1 MNADKVYASYLGG
14 GFEETE
20 HFLTKLKV
28 CLLEGGG
35 DMNNYSDNF
44 TDADS
49 SNAINEAVGSGDES
63 DISNLLASRSN
74 SSSSSLHSFVREDES
89 LLPEN
94 HGLSNSEVTKIII
107 DEIAGID
114 MSNINDCIDT
124 LSVESYNDDED
135 KLYTKTTI

>member
-35 DMNNYSDNF
+35 MDNYSDNF
-44 TDADS
+44 TDEDS
-49 SNAINEAVGSGDES
+49 SNSSGDNKN
-63 DISNLLASRSN
+63 DLDNMLASRSN
-74 SSSSSLHSFVREDES
+74 SSSSLHSFVKEDES
-89 LLPEN
+89 LFPEN
-94 HGLSNSEVTKIII
+94 HGLSNSEITKIVI

-114 MSNINDCIDT
+114 MSDINNCIDT
-124 LSVESYNDDED
+124 LSVDSYNNDED
-135 KLYTKTTI
+135 KLYTKTII

>member
-35 DMNNYSDNF
+35 MDNYSDNF

-49 SNAINEAVGSGDES
+49 SNIINDAIDDDKS
-63 DISNLLASRSN
+63 DLDKMLASRSN
-74 SSSSSLHSFVREDES
+74 SSSSLDSFAIENES
-89 LLPEN
+89 LFPEN
-94 HGLSNSEVTKIII
+94 HGLSNNEVTKIII

-114 MSNINDCIDT
+114 MSDINDCIDT
-124 LSVESYNDDED
+124 LSVESYDDGD

>member
-35 DMNNYSDNF
+35 MDNYSDNF

-49 SNAINEAVGSGDES
+49 SNVINDAIGDDKS
-63 DISNLLASRSN
+63 DLDNMLASRSN
-74 SSSSSLHSFVREDES
+74 SSSSLHSFAIEDES
-89 LLPEN
+89 LFPEN

-114 MSNINDCIDT
+114 MSDINDCVDT
-124 LSVESYNDDED
+124 LSVESYDDGD